1 MLSLTYG
8 HVQYGYEG
16 LSIHLNRNLQVTFLN
31 SAANITEHNI
41 RTLVQP
47 VIVFRVFKGERK
59 DPEIAKIGL
68 VDACKAL
75 HDLGADPEIARRQR
89 RMLPAGPLAVIISSD
104 HNYDAFG
111 SAFRGKPGIDL
122 LEHML
127 AYRLDVRAKREHF
140 ISRRHDCVG
149 RDVVSHL
156 EHHLRFNHFGKGSKV
171 RQGLDVGPSYHNG
184 PHKFPCR
191 ENY

>member
-89 RMLPAGPLAVIISSD
+89 RMLPAGPLAVILSPYHD
-104 HNYDAFG
+104 YDTFR
-111 SAFRGKPGIDL
+111 SALSRKTWIDL
-122 LEHML
+122 LEYMFT
-127 AYRLDVRAKREHF
+127 YRMDIRTQWQHLVAC
-140 ISRRHDCVG
+140 RHDCVG
-149 RDVVSHL
+149 RDVVPHL
-156 EHHLRFNHFGKGSKV
+156 EHHLCFDDIGKRIKI
-171 RQGLDVGPSYHNG
+171 RQGLY
-184 PHKFPCR
+184 
-191 ENY
+191 